1 MQFRKKGDKIASKTL
16 KIHVKKPIL
25 SPWDSNFSIILAMY
39 TEPKFLAMKEPSKFK
54 RLAELLRVIILQL
67 GDDVPRA
74 RREFETYTEWLHLP
88 ESERLTGK
96 NQAQMIDLYKTFRTR
111 AGLGFER
118 DVYLEQEPGDREV
131 ANEKPIQFAVLV
143 HNLRSAFNVGSIIR
157 STDCFGLE
165 GVHLSGYS
173 CSPDHVT
180 VKSAARGC
188 QEWIPIKRW
197 ESPFDCI
204 KWHKENGYEIIA
216 LETGENIPSINNVT
230 WPEKGLIVLGNEEL
244 GIAPEIMAEATMK
257 VTIPMA
263 GRKASMNV
271 AGAFAIM
278 AFCLRSNAR

>member
-1 MQFRKKGDKIASKTL
+1 
-16 KIHVKKPIL
+16 
-25 SPWDSNFSIILAMY
+25 MY
-39 TEPKFLAMKEPSKFK
+39 TEPKFLAMKETSKAK
-54 RLAELLRVIILQL
+54 RMAELLRVIILQL

-74 RREFETYTEWLHLP
+74 KREFETYAGWMKLP
-88 ESERLTGK
+88 EAERLTGK

-118 DVYLEQEPGDREV
+118 DIYLEQEPGDRET
-131 ANEKPIQFAVLV
+131 ANEKPIPFAVLV

-173 CSPDHVT
+173 CGPDHVT

-197 ESPFDCI
+197 DDPFDCI
-204 KWHKENGYEIIA
+204 RWHKENGYEIIA
-216 LETGENIPSINNVT
+216 LETGEDIPSINDVT
-230 WPEKGLIVLGNEEL
+230 WPEKGLIILGNEEL
-244 GIAPEIMAEATMK
+244 GIAPELMAEATMK

-278 AFCLRSNAR
+278 AFCLRSGCGR

>member
-1 MQFRKKGDKIASKTL
+1 M
-16 KIHVKKPIL
+16 
-25 SPWDSNFSIILAMY
+25 FS
-39 TEPKFLAMKEPSKFK
+39 EKKFLATKETSKYK

-74 RREFETYTEWLHLP
+74 RREFETYAGWMKLP
-88 ESERLTGK
+88 AEETLVGK

-188 QEWIPIKRW
+188 QDGFPSSAGKIPLTASTGIRKMATRL
-197 ESPFDCI
+197 SPLKPAKTF
-204 KWHKENGYEIIA
+204 
-216 LETGENIPSINNVT
+216 
-230 WPEKGLIVLGNEEL
+230 LI
-244 GIAPEIMAEATMK
+244 
-257 VTIPMA
+257 
-263 GRKASMNV
+263 
-271 AGAFAIM
+271 
-278 AFCLRSNAR
+278 

>member
-1 MQFRKKGDKIASKTL
+1 M
-16 KIHVKKPIL
+16 
-25 SPWDSNFSIILAMY
+25 FS
-39 TEPKFLAMKEPSKFK
+39 EKKFLATKETSKYK

-74 RREFETYTEWLHLP
+74 KKEFETYAEWMKLP

-96 NQAQMIDLYKTFRTR
+96 NQAQMIDLYKTCRTR

-118 DVYLEQEPGDREV
+118 DVYLEQEPGDRDSAVE
-131 ANEKPIQFAVLV
+131 APIQFAVLV

-173 CSPDHVT
+173 CGPEHVT

-197 ESPFDCI
+197 DSPFDCI
-204 KWHKENGYEIIA
+204 NWHKENGYEIIA
-216 LETGENIPSINNVT
+216 LETGEDIPDINKVT
-230 WPEKGLIVLGNEEL
+230 WPKKGLIVLGNEEL
-244 GIAPEIMAEATMK
+244 GIAPEIMDATTMK

-278 AFCLRSNAR
+278 AFCLRSNVK

>member
-1 MQFRKKGDKIASKTL
+1 M
-16 KIHVKKPIL
+16 
-25 SPWDSNFSIILAMY
+25 FS
-39 TEPKFLAMKEPSKFK
+39 EKKFLATKDTSKAK
-54 RLAELLRVIILQL
+54 RMAELLRVIILQL

-74 RREFETYTEWLHLP
+74 KREFETYAEWMKLP

-118 DVYLEQEPGDREV
+118 DVYLEQEPGDRENSERS
-131 ANEKPIQFAVLV
+131 APPLPPYLV

-173 CSPDHVT
+173 CGPDHVT

-197 ESPFDCI
+197 DSPFDCV

-216 LETGENIPSINNVT
+216 LETGEDIPSINNVT
-230 WPEKGLIVLGNEEL
+230 WPEKGLIILGNEEL
-244 GIAPEIMAEATMK
+244 GIAPELMAEATMK

-278 AFCLRSNAR
+278 AFKIRSEYKQ

>member
-1 MQFRKKGDKIASKTL
+1 MAM
-16 KIHVKKPIL
+16 
-25 SPWDSNFSIILAMY
+25 FS
-39 TEPKFLAMKEPSKFK
+39 EKKFLATKETSKAK
-54 RLAELLRVIILQL
+54 RMAELLRVIILQL

-74 RREFETYTEWLHLP
+74 KREFETYAEWMKLP

-131 ANEKPIQFAVLV
+131 ANEAPLPFAVLV

-173 CSPDHVT
+173 CGPDHVT

-197 ESPFDCI
+197 ESPFDCV

-216 LETGENIPSINNVT
+216 LETGEDIPSINEVK
-230 WPEKGLIVLGNEEL
+230 WPAKGLIILGNEEL
-244 GIAPEIMAEATMK
+244 GIAPELMAEATMK

-278 AFCLRSNAR
+278 AFCLRSAQR

>member
-1 MQFRKKGDKIASKTL
+1 M
-16 KIHVKKPIL
+16 
-25 SPWDSNFSIILAMY
+25 FS
-39 TEPKFLAMKEPSKFK
+39 EKKFLATKETSKYK

-74 RREFETYTEWLHLP
+74 RREFETYAVWMKLP
-88 ESERLTGK
+88 AQETLVGK

-118 DVYLEQEPGDREV
+118 DVYLEQEPGDRDV
-131 ANEKPIQFAVLV
+131 AAEKPISFAVLV

-188 QEWIPIKRW
+188 QEWIPIKSW
-197 ESPFDCI
+197 DDPFECI
-204 KWHKENGYEIIA
+204 EWHRQNGYEIIA
-216 LETGENIPSINNVT
+216 LETGEDIPDINKVT

-244 GIAPEIMAEATMK
+244 GIAPEIMEKTTMK

-278 AFCLRSNAR
+278 AFCLRSSRG

>member
-1 MQFRKKGDKIASKTL
+1 M
-16 KIHVKKPIL
+16 
-25 SPWDSNFSIILAMY
+25 FS
-39 TEPKFLAMKEPSKFK
+39 EKKFLATKETSKAK
-54 RLAELLRVIILQL
+54 RMAELLRVIILQL

-74 RREFETYTEWLHLP
+74 KREFETYAEWMKLP
-88 ESERLTGK
+88 E
-96 NQAQMIDLYKTFRTR
+96 N
-111 AGLGFER
+111 ER

-131 ANEKPIQFAVLV
+131 ANEAPLPFAVLV

-173 CSPDHVT
+173 CGPDHVT

-197 ESPFDCI
+197 DSPFDCV

-216 LETGENIPSINNVT
+216 LETGEDIPSINEVK
-230 WPEKGLIVLGNEEL
+230 WPEKGLIILGNEEL
-244 GIAPEIMAEATMK
+244 GIAPELMAEATMK

-278 AFCLRSNAR
+278 AFCLRSNAKN